1 MGLSNNWGLYGRKQK
16 AISSRDRATNNVS
29 LKNVFESLLFY
40 AENPEK
46 RSGNWVVVPHN
57 RKELSKFDLHQFRVA
72 HHQKVCAIARVS
84 YDPEIGDL
92 LFRIRNEVVEMLET
106 NRCSICRFP

>member
-1 MGLSNNWGLYGRKQK
+1 MGLSNNWGSFGRKQK
-16 AISSRDRATNNVS
+16 AIASRVRDTNNVS

-40 AENPEK
+40 AEYPEK

-57 RKELSKFDLHQFRVA
+57 WKELSEFDLHQFRVA

-84 YDPEIGDL
+84 YEPEFGDL
-92 LFRIRNEVVEMLET
+92 LFGIRNEVVEMLEI
-106 NRCSICRFP
+106 NWCSVCRLP